1 MHKKIFYLFCIL
13 TCLPYTF
20 VYGTTQV
27 TSNFTNST
35 NIPVIF
41 LSYSDTHEQA
51 AERKIVEPNQVM
63 TTHVTAT
70 STVRY
75 EIQPA
80 IRPQKISMGTG
91 SKNIVYN
98 QKTAQFGLQAASL
111 SRKNKID
118 PYLADTSVM
127 QITNT
132 TPFPITISV
141 VIKDAGQVTPTLV
154 PDTIKKTMLTP
165 DAIPAQALNQ
175 TRLPVGA
182 SYSTDDPIT
191 GVLVSCGLK
200 KYVSQD
206 IPLARVKSSYTI
218 MHEFGKIK
226 MIPAH

>member
-1 MHKKIFYLFCIL
+1 MQKKLLFLFCIV
-13 TCLPYTF
+13 TCLPF
-20 VYGTTQV
+20 ALVYGSTHV
-27 TSNFTNST
+27 TSQFKNNTE
-35 NIPVIF
+35 IPVIF
-41 LSYSDTHEQA
+41 LSYSDANQQA
-51 AERKIVEPNQVM
+51 AERKIIEPSQTI
-63 TTHVTAT
+63 TTHIAGT

-80 IRPQKISMGTG
+80 IQPQKISMGTG

-118 PYLADTSVM
+118 SYLADTSVM
-127 QITNT
+127 QLTNT

-154 PDTIKKTMLTP
+154 PDAIKKTMLTP

-206 IPLARVKSSYTI
+206 IPLARVKNKYTI
-218 MHEFGKIK
+218 VHESGKLK
-226 MIPAH
+226 TVAG